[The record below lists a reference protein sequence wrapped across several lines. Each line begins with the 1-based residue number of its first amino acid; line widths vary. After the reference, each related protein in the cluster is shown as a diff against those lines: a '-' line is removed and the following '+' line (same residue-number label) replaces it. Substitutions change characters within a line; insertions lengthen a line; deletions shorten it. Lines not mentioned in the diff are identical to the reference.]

1 MNGAGPALDRRGSRG
16 GAPEWARVS
25 RVVFEVRQT
34 YSYTYTGPVTDLRQR
49 LVMVP
54 PTCHNDQRLLE
65 HHLAVRGVSGP
76 CDVSWQCDRFGNQV
90 CDVRAARVETAVE
103 FEAGFRVA
111 RGPDGATVEDLLPAR
126 DVQSALLAETALT
139 AADERLRGVAAA
151 IVAQTASAAQR
162 AEQAAD
168 WAAGAIAYRVGVTG
182 VQTPAAM
189 ALHFGQGVC
198 QDYAHILLCILR
210 LMGIPAR
217 YVSGHLLGE
226 GVPHA
231 WVECFLA
238 TPGAPTNHA
247 RGEIVAY
254 DPTHR
259 RRAGLNYISVAVGRD
274 FADVSPTSGSF
285 TGSASGRLSA
295 NKRADIVDLTYTGG
309 GA

>member
-1 MNGAGPALDRRGSRG
+1 
-16 GAPEWARVS
+16 
-25 RVVFEVRQT
+25 
-34 YSYTYTGPVTDLRQR
+34 
-49 LVMVP
+49 
-54 PTCHNDQRLLE
+54 LE
-65 HHLAVRGVSGP
+65 GV
-76 CDVSWQCDRFGNQV
+76 
-90 CDVRAARVETAVE
+90 
-103 FEAGFRVA
+103 
-111 RGPDGATVEDLLPAR
+111 LPAH
-126 DVQSALLAETALT
+126 DVHRALLAETALT
-139 AADERLRGVAAA
+139 AANERLRGVAAA
-151 IVAQTASAAQR
+151 ITAQATSSGQR

-238 TPGAPTNHA
+238 SPGADGG
-247 RGEIVAY
+247 GEIVAY

-285 TGSASGRLSA
+285 TGSATGRLSA
-295 NKRADIVDLTYTGG
+295 SKRADIVDLTYAGG